1 MIVNTRLS
9 TEQVMGEGL
18 EVDSGATCHV
28 TNNSNHLT
36 SNKETSQV
44 ITVGNGNK
52 VNVNLIGD
60 LAIQFNEVAV
70 KLTEVAYVPKFARN
84 ILSLRKSI
92 DGGCSI
98 TTPSKS
104 ELIISAP
111 NNKQLVAKRHND
123 NLYYLKGARFDD
135 ELVKE
140 LVFEARNKVLSTV
153 QRRITLSDAH
163 QMFGHADSRS
173 VMKSVKQ
180 LGWQLSD
187 NTMDPCGP
195 CALSKAQA

>member
-163 QMFGHADSRS
+163 QMFGHADSWS

-180 LGWQLSD
+180 LGGQLSD